1 MNDTSARVQE
11 RYERMLLNKSPEERV
26 RMACGLFDFSKE
38 LVISSIKA
46 ENPAISRKEL
56 QSQIFL
62 RFYGE
67 DFDTEKKLKIAS
79 YFLKHD

>member
-26 RMACGLFDFSKE
+26 RMACSLFDFSKE
-38 LVISSIKA
+38 LVVSSIKA
-46 ENPAISRKEL
+46 ENPAISGKEL
-56 QSQIFL
+56 RSQIFL
-62 RFYGE
+62 RFYGA
-67 DFDTEKKLKIAS
+67 DFNAEKKRKIAS